1 MVMVLKPLLIRLV
14 RTIDNFFVRI
24 SNEDLIIGLV
34 VINAQDVELPLRSDY
49 ISEQVDNKK
58 AKVAYAAPFRANT
71 MRMEVP
77 PGKYIVLPFTV
88 ETNKDLKFMLRLFT
102 EMPAILKLIN

>member
-1 MVMVLKPLLIRLV
+1 M
-14 RTIDNFFVRI
+14 
-24 SNEDLIIGLV
+24 

-58 AKVAYAAPFRANT
+58 AKVAYPAPFRANT
-71 MRMEVP
+71 VRMEVP

>member
-1 MVMVLKPLLIRLV
+1 MIWL
-14 RTIDNFFVRI
+14 
-24 SNEDLIIGLV
+24 GLV

-58 AKVAYAAPFRANT
+58 AKVAYAIPFRANT
-71 MRMEVP
+71 VRMEVP

-102 EMPAILKLIN
+102 EMPAILKLINWKDWKRTAFGFKI

>member
-1 MVMVLKPLLIRLV
+1 MLDCLNV
-14 RTIDNFFVRI
+14 
-24 SNEDLIIGLV
+24 G
-34 VINAQDVELPLRSDY
+34 
-49 ISEQVDNKK
+49 VDNSQTVGMKHIMDQINNEK
-58 AKVAYAAPFRANT
+58 AKVALAIPFRANT
-71 MRMEVP
+71 VRMEVP

>member
-1 MVMVLKPLLIRLV
+1 M
-14 RTIDNFFVRI
+14 
-24 SNEDLIIGLV
+24 
-34 VINAQDVELPLRSDY
+34 VINAQDLELPLRSDY
-49 ISEQVDNKK
+49 IMDQINNEK
-58 AKVAYAAPFRANT
+58 AKVALAIPFRANT
-71 MRMEVP
+71 VRMEVP

>member
-1 MVMVLKPLLIRLV
+1 M
-14 RTIDNFFVRI
+14 TH
-24 SNEDLIIGLV
+24 EDLILGLV
-34 VINAQDVELPLRSDY
+34 VINAQDVELPLSSDY
-49 ISEQVDNKK
+49 INEQVNNKK
-58 AKVAYAAPFRANT
+58 AKVAYAIPFRANT
-71 MRMEVP
+71 VRMEVP

>member
-1 MVMVLKPLLIRLV
+1 M
-14 RTIDNFFVRI
+14 
-24 SNEDLIIGLV
+24 
-34 VINAQDVELPLRSDY
+34 INAKDAELPLSSDY
-49 ISEQVDNKK
+49 INEQIKNEINGK
-58 AKVAYAAPFRANT
+58 AKIAYPSPFRANT
-71 MRMEVP
+71 VRMEVP